1 MSSLSQLRQA
11 GAPAAAPTP
20 KQNNA
25 FGVVLS
31 IATAREVD
39 GNLVLTGSTLTQNDQ
54 LPAES
59 LVKVTFRGDT
69 GGSRALSSFT
79 KGNGKSSLS
88 APEKAAGTVVTL
100 ESCYPTGEKDGDMPV
115 LSARWLNTLAVAGK
129 EDHENRS
136 FVENILATAPRLIFD
151 NPAPQA
157 GEPSSITLPVNAGKI
172 RARGDGDGA
181 AREFSRDWAVD
192 KLKAV
197 PANKKVQVV
206 IDTIEPTNSEKVGS
220 IEELKAAMAK
230 QLGRGTKALSM
241 IRVADESEIATRLA
255 YVSFKTEERDGKKV
269 YLPDVDKALDEFF
282 KYNLV
287 KDVPNDA
294 LFAALEDPDSNLV
307 VEVIPGYRMTW
318 AGDSTKDDN
327 AAYKLINDIK
337 EGKTARYEVLFGKEP
352 THYAKVI
359 LTGMCRNETIDGFS
373 PTNVMTEE
381 AGYRA
386 PDGFATPH
394 VRPRQAVAPQ
404 PDAPASEEEAVD
416 EDAPRP
422 SP

>member
-1 MSSLSQLRQA
+1 MSSLSQLRQS
-11 GAPAAAPTP
+11 GAPAQAQAP

-39 GNLVLTGSTLTQNDQ
+39 GSLVLTGNTETQNDQ
-54 LPAES
+54 LPAHS
-59 LVKVTFRGDT
+59 QVKVTFRGDS
-69 GGSRALSSFT
+69 GGRSVTNFT
-79 KGNGKSSLS
+79 KGNGKSSLA
-88 APEKAAGTVVTL
+88 APEKAAGTIVTL
-100 ESCYPTGEKDGDMPV
+100 ESCYLTGEKDGDMPV
-115 LSARWLNTLAVAGK
+115 LSARWLNTLAVVGK

-157 GEPSSITLPVNAGKI
+157 GEPSSITLPVNAERI
-172 RARGDGDGA
+172 RARVDGDGGTK
-181 AREFSRDWAVD
+181 EFSREWALG

-197 PANKKVQVV
+197 PANKKVQVM
-206 IDTIEPTNSEKVGS
+206 IDTIEPSESVKVGS
-220 IEELKAAMAK
+220 IEELKAALAK

-241 IRVADESEIATRLA
+241 IRVADESEIATRLS
-255 YVSFKTEERDGKKV
+255 YVPFKTEDHGGKKT
-269 YLPDVDKALDEFF
+269 YLPDVDKALEDLF
-282 KYNLV
+282 KYNIV

-294 LFAALEDPDSNLV
+294 LFAALQDPDSKLV

-327 AAYKLINDIK
+327 AARKLIGDIK
-337 EGKTARYEVLFGKEP
+337 EGKTARYDVLFGKEP

-359 LTGMCRNETIDGFS
+359 LTGLCRNDSIDGFS
-373 PTNVMTEE
+373 PMNVMTEE

-394 VRPRQAVAPQ
+394 VQPRQATAPD
-404 PDAPASEEEAVD
+404 PESSASEEESAD
-416 EDAPRP
+416 EDTPRP